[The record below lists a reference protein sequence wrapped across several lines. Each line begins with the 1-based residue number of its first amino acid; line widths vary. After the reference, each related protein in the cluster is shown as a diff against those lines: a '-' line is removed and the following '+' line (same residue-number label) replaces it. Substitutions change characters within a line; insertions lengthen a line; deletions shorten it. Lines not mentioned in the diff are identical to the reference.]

1 VKLLLDTHALL
12 WTINRERQ
20 LPAALVD
27 LIEDAQNDVYV
38 SMASIWEATIKIG
51 LGKLR
56 VPGQTIDYLIG
67 HIEAHN
73 LTVLAVTLAH
83 MRALQRLPQIHR
95 DPFDRMLVAQAQANS
110 LTLLTIDAD
119 IALYDVSTLWR

>member
-1 VKLLLDTHALL
+1 MKLLLDTHALL

-38 SMASIWEATIKIG
+38 STASIWEATIKIG

>member
-38 SMASIWEATIKIG
+38 STASIWEATIKIG

>member
-1 VKLLLDTHALL
+1 MD
-12 WTINRERQ
+12 TINRERQ
-20 LPAALVD
+20 LPPALVD
-27 LIEDAQNDVYV
+27 LIEDPENDVYV

-67 HIEAHN
+67 HIEARN

-83 MRALQRLPQIHR
+83 MRALERLPHIHR

-119 IALYDVSTLWR
+119 IPLYDVSTLWR

>member
-1 VKLLLDTHALL
+1 VKLLLDTHTLL
-12 WTINRERQ
+12 WAIDQDSR
-20 LPAALVD
+20 LPAPLVD
-27 LIEDAQNDVYV
+27 LIEDPENDVYV
-38 SMASIWEATIKIG
+38 SMASIWEAAIKIG

-67 HIEAHN
+67 HVESHS

-83 MRALQRLPQIHR
+83 VRIVQGLPLIHR

-110 LTLLTIDAD
+110 LVLITADAE
-119 IALYDVSTLWR
+119 IVLYGVATLWR

>member
-1 VKLLLDTHALL
+1 MKLLLDTHALL

>member
-1 VKLLLDTHALL
+1 MCIRD
-12 WTINRERQ
+12 
-20 LPAALVD
+20 
-27 LIEDAQNDVYV
+27 
-38 SMASIWEATIKIG
+38 SIKIG